1 MNIIYIIFDGPTK
14 AIPNGWTVWD
24 IIDIKGPM
32 TCKHFVEYFKKEY
45 DVKITTISANN
56 KTIILMYM
64 PSRNKKL
71 DRTIEEIYEND
82 YGHQI
87 TQNYLWIDING
98 KKDNV
103 DVVMPK
109 IRYFFK

>member
-1 MNIIYIIFDGPTK
+1 
-14 AIPNGWTVWD
+14 
-24 IIDIKGPM
+24 
-32 TCKHFVEYFKKEY
+32 
-45 DVKITTISANN
+45 
-56 KTIILMYM
+56 MYM

-87 TQNYLWIDING
+87 TQNYLWIDINR